1 MQIIMA
7 RKFLIILF
15 LFPLVTFGQEHFSKY
30 FHSKSLRFDFLLGGN
45 AKEVRVYPQQIK
57 QEPHWAGS
65 LKNLSD
71 TFNYGTYRFQ
81 VFDVETGDLLYSK
94 GFSTLFQEWQTTA
107 EAKITDK
114 TFYQAVIFP
123 FPKKMVRLSIEARQW
138 KGNFKSI
145 FETEIDPENYF
156 ILKEVTHPYES
167 VVVLKN
173 GKPEEKVDLVILAE
187 GYTSNEMNKF
197 LEDAKRVSDYLFDEE
212 PFKSNREK
220 FNITA
225 LLTPSVDSGTDIPG
239 ENVYKN
245 TIFNSTFYTFDLDR
259 YLTTSDMKSIYD
271 AAASVPYDH
280 IYILVNSERYGGG
293 GFYNFLSVCT
303 SDNQLTKEVFVHEF
317 GHGFAG
323 LGDEYYNSSVAY
335 EDYYNLE
342 VEPWEPNLTTLVDF
356 DKKWKSMIDS
366 STPVPTP
373 RESKFSGTV
382 GVFEGGGYLAKGIFS
397 PVMDCRMKS
406 NNAKAFCPVCTH
418 AIQQVI
424 DFYCE

>member
-1 MQIIMA
+1 MQIIMT
-7 RKFLIILF
+7 RKFLFILF
-15 LFPLVTFGQEHFSKY
+15 LFPLVTFGQENFSKY
-30 FHSKSLRFDFLLGGN
+30 FQKKSLRFDFLLGGN
-45 AKEVRVYPQQIK
+45 SKEVRVYPQQMK

-65 LKNLSD
+65 LKNLTD

-81 VFDVETGDLLYSK
+81 VYDVESGNLLYSK

-114 TFYQAVIFP
+114 TFYQAVFFP
-123 FPKKMVRLSIEARQW
+123 FPKNKVRLNIEARQW
-138 KGNFKSI
+138 EGNFKSI
-145 FETEIDPENYF
+145 FETEINPANYF
-156 ILKEVTHPYES
+156 ILKETPHPYES
-167 VVVLKN
+167 VANSKEWET
-173 GKPEEKVDLVILAE
+173 GGKVDLVILAE
-187 GYTSNEMNKF
+187 GYTAEEMDKF
-197 LEDAKRVSDYLFDEE
+197 VEDAKRVSGYLFDEE

-220 FNITA
+220 FNVTA

-245 TIFNSTFYTFDLDR
+245 TMFNATFYTFDLDR

-317 GHGFAG
+317 GHGLAG

-335 EDYYNLE
+335 EDFYNLE
-342 VEPWEPNLTTLVDF
+342 IEPWEPNLTTLVEF
-356 DKKWKSMIDS
+356 DNKWKQMLDS

-373 RESKFSGTV
+373 RETKYSGTV
-382 GVFEGGGYLAKGIFS
+382 GVFEGGGYLVKGIYS
-397 PVMDCRMKS
+397 PMMDCRMKS

-424 DFYCE
+424 DFHCN